1 MPGLPEHL
9 AAGSSVDHPGCVTT
23 SLAPARPEI
32 RGVRVGP
39 AVGATL
45 LAVLGGLVLGG
56 LTSYGQTVLPEA
68 LRSFA
73 NSAGGW
79 TMLAFLL
86 VWWGRSR
93 PVLAAVLGVAA
104 FEALVEGYGLVSGWR
119 GAFYARPFG
128 GVFSL
133 VGLVAGPVL
142 GVSASLTRHAT
153 GRWRALAVAPLSAVL
168 LGEGAY
174 GLGVVGGT
182 TSPVYWV
189 LELVLGAGF
198 LALACARAS
207 AGRRWVLVT
216 VLLTL
221 AGAATF
227 FLGYRALGA

>member
-1 MPGLPEHL
+1 M
-9 AAGSSVDHPGCVTT
+9 TT
-23 SLAPARPEI
+23 TDATPATTPSRTTV
-32 RGVRVGP
+32 GRVLV
-39 AVGATL
+39 ACL

-56 LTSYGQTVLPEA
+56 LTSYGQAVLPEQ

-86 VWWGRSR
+86 VWLGRSR
-93 PVLAAVLGVAA
+93 PVVAAVLGVAA

-119 GAFYARPFG
+119 GFFYQRPFG

-142 GVSASLTRHAT
+142 GVAASLTRHAT
-153 GRWRALAVAPLSAVL
+153 GPWRALAVAPLSAVL
-168 LGEGAY
+168 LGEGLY
-174 GLGVVGGT
+174 GLVVVGGT

-189 LELVLGAGF
+189 LQLVLGVGF
-198 LALACARAS
+198 LVLACGRAS
-207 AGRRWVLVT
+207 TTWRWVVLT

-221 AGAATF
+221 GGVAVF
-227 FLGYRALGA
+227 FLGYRALGG